1 MLGRSIKYY
10 QIGHSKIYHLKRQTL
25 SPLSLSVSFFF
36 EEITSH
42 MFDLAILFDGSTFI
56 TREGFGR
63 TQLFAKTVLSS
74 FNISQDQSNVACVVY
89 ARDVR
94 VSFNFTDNYSLSA
107 VSTAIDDIAYLN
119 QPLLNITAALKVVSN
134 TLFANGRQN
143 VTRIVLVFVSDILSG
158 NLTEITQD
166 LHQQGIIIITI
177 GVGFKFLKSQLEILA
192 NKPSLVLTTT
202 LQHIDTVKG
211 ITGGQIAQ
219 GKRPSSRANKSILPK
234 TDKGGISLTL
244 SPFNSVGFLLSY

>member
-1 MLGRSIKYY
+1 
-10 QIGHSKIYHLKRQTL
+10 
-25 SPLSLSVSFFF
+25 
-36 EEITSH
+36 

-74 FNISQDQSNVACVVY
+74 FNISQDQSNVACAVY

-107 VSTAIDDIAYLN
+107 VSTAIDNIAYLN

-166 LHQQGIIIITI
+166 LHQQGIIVITI
-177 GVGFKFLKSQLEILA
+177 GVGFNFLKSQLEILA

-202 LQHIDTVKG
+202 LQHIDTVVG

-219 GKRPSSRANKSILPK
+219 GKRPSPGANNTSK
-234 TDKGGISLTL
+234 TGQERDWFDAFSLHLRWVPTK
-244 SPFNSVGFLLSY
+244 LLTI

>member
-1 MLGRSIKYY
+1 
-10 QIGHSKIYHLKRQTL
+10 
-25 SPLSLSVSFFF
+25 
-36 EEITSH
+36 

-56 TREGFGR
+56 TREGFGQ

-74 FNISQDQSNVACVVY
+74 FNISQDQSNVACAVY

-158 NLTEITQD
+158 NLTEVTQD

-177 GVGFKFLKSQLEILA
+177 GVGFKFLKSQLEILP
-192 NKPSLVLTTT
+192 NKPSLVLTTPCNT
-202 LQHIDTVKG
+202 LTQWRASPEDKLPKVKDLAL
-211 ITGGQIAQ
+211 GQI
-219 GKRPSSRANKSILPK
+219 ILPK
-234 TDKGGISLTL
+234 QDKGGIGLIF
-244 SPFNSVGFLLSY
+244 SPFTSVVLLLSY

>member
-1 MLGRSIKYY
+1 
-10 QIGHSKIYHLKRQTL
+10 
-25 SPLSLSVSFFF
+25 
-36 EEITSH
+36 
-42 MFDLAILFDGSTFI
+42 MFDLAILFDGSTLI
-56 TREGFGR
+56 TREGFGQ

-74 FNISQDQSNVACVVY
+74 FNISQDQSNVACAVY

-119 QPLLNITAALKVVSN
+119 QPLLNITAALKIVSN

-158 NLTEITQD
+158 NLTEVTQD
-166 LHQQGIIIITI
+166 LHQQGIIIIAI

-192 NKPSLVLTTT
+192 SLVLTTT
-202 LQHIDTVKG
+202 LQHIDTVEG

-219 GKRPSSRANKSILPK
+219 GKRPSPGANNTSK
-234 TDKGGISLTL
+234 TGQGRYWFDIFSFHLRCAPTKLLTI
-244 SPFNSVGFLLSY
+244 

>member
-1 MLGRSIKYY
+1 
-10 QIGHSKIYHLKRQTL
+10 
-25 SPLSLSVSFFF
+25 
-36 EEITSH
+36 

-63 TQLFAKTVLSS
+63 TQLFAKTVLSF
-74 FNISQDQSNVACVVY
+74 FNISQDQSNVACAVY

-107 VSTAIDDIAYLN
+107 VSTAIDNIAYLN
-119 QPLLNITAALKVVSN
+119 QPLLNITAAQKVVSN

-166 LHQQGIIIITI
+166 LHQQGIIVITI

-202 LQHIDTVKG
+202 LQHIDTVEG

-219 GKRPSSRANKSILPK
+219 GKRPSPGANNTSK
-234 TDKGGISLTL
+234 TGQERDWFDAFSLHLRWVPTK
-244 SPFNSVGFLLSY
+244 LLTI

>member
-1 MLGRSIKYY
+1 
-10 QIGHSKIYHLKRQTL
+10 
-25 SPLSLSVSFFF
+25 
-36 EEITSH
+36 
-42 MFDLAILFDGSTFI
+42 MFDLAILFDGSTLI
-56 TREGFGR
+56 TREGFGQ

-74 FNISQDQSNVACVVY
+74 FNISQDQSNVACAVY

-158 NLTEITQD
+158 NLTEVTQD
-166 LHQQGIIIITI
+166 LHQQGIIIIAI

-192 NKPSLVLTTT
+192 SLVLTTT
-202 LQHIDTVKG
+202 LQHIDTVEG

-219 GKRPSSRANKSILPK
+219 GKRPSPGANNTSK
-234 TDKGGISLTL
+234 TGQGGIGLIF
-244 SPFNSVGFLLSY
+244 SPFTSVVLLLSY